1 MDWTSIGLAFLT
13 FIGGGGIA
21 AIVLLPQ
28 KRRSAE
34 LENEAKVS
42 EQWKELF
49 MQSREEQSRQSGL
62 IDKLY
67 DDITAVRNENN
78 TLTTNNAIM
87 KLWKCEKLECA
98 ERRPPISVDPFKKL
112 EEEHK

>member
-49 MQSREEQSRQSGL
+49 MQSREEQSRKSDL

-67 DDITAVRNENN
+67 DDLTIARNEIN
-78 TLTTNNAIM
+78 TLTTNNAIL
-87 KLWKCEKLECA
+87 KLWKCEKLECSN
-98 ERRPPISVDPFKKL
+98 RRPPISADPFKKL
-112 EEEHK
+112 EEVHK

>member
-1 MDWTSIGLAFLT
+1 MDWTSIGLTFLT
-13 FIGGGGIA
+13 FISGGGVA

-49 MQSREEQSRQSGL
+49 MQSREEESKQNGL

-67 DDITAVRNENN
+67 DDLTEARNITNK
-78 TLTTNNAIM
+78 LTTNNAIL
-87 KLWKCEKLECA
+87 KLWKCEKLECSN
-98 ERRPPISVDPFKKL
+98 RRPPISSDPFKKL